1 MRYDSDYIRHIVTDV
16 QGRTEEEY
24 AQRIKRVQA
33 FQETDYRLLDDA
45 RAFQEWIK
53 RQTYIPLGNM
63 MTAAAQIGI
72 DSCPI
77 EGFNQAEMDE
87 LLVTEG
93 VMERGAWSLSVMV
106 AFGHRARDFAPKT
119 RRDFNE
125 VVKYIG

>member
-1 MRYDSDYIRHIVTDV
+1 
-16 QGRTEEEY
+16 
-24 AQRIKRVQA
+24 
-33 FQETDYRLLDDA
+33 
-45 RAFQEWIK
+45 
-53 RQTYIPLGNM
+53 
-63 MTAAAQIGI
+63 
-72 DSCPI
+72 
-77 EGFNQAEMDE
+77 MDE